1 MLQNFLLQLT
11 VCSVKSNEQSWL
23 TGQNML
29 SVAFSYCYAEC
40 HYAEC
45 HHAAHDAIGGILQ
58 K

>member
-1 MLQNFLLQLT
+1 
-11 VCSVKSNEQSWL
+11 
-23 TGQNML
+23 ML